1 MTERRTLAHWIDG
14 RAVAGPAALFQDNP
28 ADPADLRVEVPEA
41 GEALVDEAIAAACN
55 ALDPLDRHGIEW
67 RADALAAMARILLAR
82 ADALAELIARETG
95 KLLADA
101 RGETVRAARIFDFFA
116 GEALR
121 NVGERFASTRP
132 GVTVEV
138 GHVPVGV
145 VGLIT
150 PWNFPIAIPAW
161 KIAPA
166 LAYGNAVVWKPS
178 EQSSAVADALMR
190 ILVESGLPAGAINM
204 VLGGGS
210 TGAALANAATLDA
223 LSFTGSERTGRAV
236 RLAAAANN
244 VRVQTEMGGVNGLIV
259 LADADKDKAVDCIVN
274 GAFFAAGQRCTATSR
289 IIVEEAVADDLAQR
303 LIARIADLPMGD
315 PRAPGTAIG
324 PLVSLRQKEGVAAAV
339 RAVEAEG
346 LRPAAGGSAVD
357 TPHAFYP
364 PTLFL
369 DVPADSALGQEE
381 IFGPVAALFR
391 VPDFDAAID
400 RLNGNRFGLSAGLCT
415 RSFAH
420 VEAFKARARAG
431 MLMINQPTA
440 GVDYHAPFGGRG
452 ASSHGAREQGRA
464 AREFYTT
471 TVTSYQLPI

>member
-1 MTERRTLAHWIDG
+1 MERIALAHRI
-14 RAVAGPAALFQDNP
+14 AGKAIAAPASFFQHNP

-41 GEALVDEAIAAACN
+41 GEALIDDAIAAARGAA
-55 ALDPLDRHGIEW
+55 ALLDRRGIEA
-67 RADALAAMARILLAR
+67 RADALAAIARALLAR
-82 ADALAELIARETG
+82 SDPLADLIARETG

-101 RGETVRAARIFDFFA
+101 KGEVARAARIFDFFA

-138 GHVPVGV
+138 AYPPVGV

-166 LAYGNAVVWKPS
+166 LAYGNGIVWKPS
-178 EQSSAVADALMR
+178 ELSSAVADALMR
-190 ILVESGLPAGAINM
+190 IISESSLPAGAVNM
-204 VLGGGS
+204 VLGGGAA
-210 TGAALANAATLDA
+210 GAVLADKPSLDA
-223 LSFTGSERTGRAV
+223 LSFTGSERSGRAV
-236 RLAAAANN
+236 RMAATANN

-259 LADADKDKAVDCIVN
+259 LADADMDNAVDCIVN

-289 IIVEEAVADDLAQR
+289 IIVEEAVADDLAER
-303 LIARIADLPMGD
+303 LIARIAVLPMGD
-315 PRAPGTAIG
+315 PRVPGTAIG

-339 RAVEAEG
+339 RAVEAAG
-346 LRPAAGGSAVD
+346 PRPATGGGAVD
-357 TPHAFYP
+357 APHAFYP

-369 DVPADSALGQEE
+369 DVPADSPLGQEE
-381 IFGPVAALFR
+381 IFGPVAGLFR
-391 VPDFDAAID
+391 VPDFDGAID

-452 ASSHGAREQGRA
+452 ASSHGPREQGRA
-464 AREFYTT
+464 ARHFYTAA
-471 TVTSYQLPI
+471 VTSYQLPI